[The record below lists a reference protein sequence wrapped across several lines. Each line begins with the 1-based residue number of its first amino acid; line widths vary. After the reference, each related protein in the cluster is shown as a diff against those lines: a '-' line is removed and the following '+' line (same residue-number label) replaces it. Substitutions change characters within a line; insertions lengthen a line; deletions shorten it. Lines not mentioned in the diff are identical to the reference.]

1 MNDRAAG
8 KRFLGRGWSFP
19 LELSASGELEYSAE
33 EAKVQQS
40 LLIILGTARGERVMR
55 PEFGSRLRE
64 LVFAPVSSATRSL
77 VSRYVTEA
85 LVKWEPRAEILGV
98 EVAGEEAHL
107 GKLLINVDYRVRA
120 TNSRFNLVYP
130 FYLREGNDAGTQTG

>member
-1 MNDRAAG
+1 MG
-8 KRFLGRGWSFP
+8 KEFLGRGWRFP
-19 LELSASGELEYSAE
+19 LEPSGSGELEYSAD

-40 LLIILGTARGERVMR
+40 ILIILGTARGERVMR

-64 LVFAPVSSATRSL
+64 LVFAPINSATRSL
-77 VSRYVTEA
+77 VSRYVIEA

-98 EVAGEEAHL
+98 DVSDEEAQI
-107 GKLLINVDYRVRA
+107 GKLLINIDYRVRA

-130 FYLREGNDAGTQTG
+130 FYLQEGHDAGA